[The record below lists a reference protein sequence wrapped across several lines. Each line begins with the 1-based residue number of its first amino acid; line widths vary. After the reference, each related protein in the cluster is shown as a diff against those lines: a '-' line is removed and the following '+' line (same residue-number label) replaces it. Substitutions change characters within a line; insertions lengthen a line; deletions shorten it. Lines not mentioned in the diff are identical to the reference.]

1 MSNWESFDGADAA
14 WKTQKGT
21 DLLRMENVFR
31 QK

>member
-1 MSNWESFDGADAA
+1 MSNWESFDEADAA
-14 WKTQKGT
+14 WKRQKGT